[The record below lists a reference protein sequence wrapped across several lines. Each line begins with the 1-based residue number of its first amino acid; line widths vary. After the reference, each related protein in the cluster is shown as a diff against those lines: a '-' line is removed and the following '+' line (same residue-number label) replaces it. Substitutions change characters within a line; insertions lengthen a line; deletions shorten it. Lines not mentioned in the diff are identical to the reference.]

1 MHVLLFSI
9 LITVSAQ
16 GRASATPDMAT
27 ESFTISTNSDTAAT
41 ATSDNNARYERL
53 ARALQALGVAH
64 GEIQTTSY
72 NLSYTPPP
80 QAQPGQGESP
90 AQPPPG
96 VPQPPVAERYGY
108 FVNRSIQVTLTR
120 LQMVGKVVDAAVASG
135 VTDIGGVSFG
145 VRNNRAQYA
154 QALRQAVSAARAQ
167 GDAMASA
174 AGLHVIRVKSMQQGF
189 AEAPMP
195 RVMMAASIQGAA
207 PSPPTAIEPS
217 NVEVNANVTVTY
229 EAQ

>member
-16 GRASATPDMAT
+16 GRASAPPDMAT
-27 ESFTISTNSDTAAT
+27 ESFTISTNSDTAA
-41 ATSDNNARYERL
+41 AAASDNNARYERL
-53 ARALQALGVAH
+53 MRALQSMGVAH
-64 GEIQTTSY
+64 GDIQTTSY
-72 NLSYTPPP
+72 NLSYAPPP
-80 QAQPGQGESP
+80 QAQSGQGEP
-90 AQPPPG
+90 PGQAPPG
-96 VPQPPVAERYGY
+96 VAQQRYGY

-120 LQMVGKVVDAAVASG
+120 LQMVGKVVDAAVGSG

-154 QALRQAVSAARAQ
+154 QALRQAVAAARAQ

-174 AGLHVIRVKSMQQGF
+174 AGLHLVRVKSMQQGY
-189 AEAPMP
+189 AEAPVP
-195 RVMMAASIQGAA
+195 RVMMAASIQGAV

-217 NVEVNANVTVTY
+217 NVEVNANVTITY
-229 EAQ
+229 EAR

>member
-9 LITVSAQ
+9 LVTVSAQ
-16 GRASATPDMAT
+16 GRASAPPDMAT
-27 ESFTISTNSDTAAT
+27 ESFTISTNSDTAA
-41 ATSDNNARYERL
+41 AAASDNNARYERL
-53 ARALQALGVAH
+53 MRALQSMGVAH
-64 GEIQTTSY
+64 GDIQTTSY

-80 QAQPGQGESP
+80 QAQSGQGEP
-90 AQPPPG
+90 PGQAPPG
-96 VPQPPVAERYGY
+96 VPQQRYGY

-120 LQMVGKVVDAAVASG
+120 LQMVGKVVDAAVGSG

-154 QALRQAVSAARAQ
+154 QALRQAVAAARAQ

-174 AGLHVIRVKSMQQGF
+174 AGLHLVRVKSMQQGY
-189 AEAPMP
+189 AEAPVP
-195 RVMMAASIQGAA
+195 RVMMAASIQGAV

-217 NVEVNANVTVTY
+217 NVEVNANVTITY
-229 EAQ
+229 EAR

>member
-16 GRASATPDMAT
+16 GRASAPPDMAT
-27 ESFTISTNSDTAAT
+27 ESFTISTNSDTAA
-41 ATSDNNARYERL
+41 AAASDNNARYERL
-53 ARALQALGVAH
+53 MRALQSMGVAH
-64 GEIQTTSY
+64 GDIQTTSY

-80 QAQPGQGESP
+80 QAQSGQGEP
-90 AQPPPG
+90 PGQAPPG
-96 VPQPPVAERYGY
+96 VPQQRYGY

-120 LQMVGKVVDAAVASG
+120 LQMVGKVVDAAVGSG

-154 QALRQAVSAARAQ
+154 QALREAVAAARAQ

-174 AGLHVIRVKSMQQGF
+174 AGLHLVRVKSMQQGY
-189 AEAPMP
+189 AEAPVP
-195 RVMMAASIQGAA
+195 RVMMAASMQGAV

-217 NVEVNANVTVTY
+217 NVEVNANVTITY
-229 EAQ
+229 EAR

>member
-16 GRASATPDMAT
+16 GRASAPPDMAT
-27 ESFTISTNSDTAAT
+27 ESFTISTNSDTAA
-41 ATSDNNARYERL
+41 AAASDNNARYERL
-53 ARALQALGVAH
+53 MRALQSMGVAH
-64 GEIQTTSY
+64 GDIQTTSY

-80 QAQPGQGESP
+80 QAQSGQGEP
-90 AQPPPG
+90 PGQAPPG
-96 VPQPPVAERYGY
+96 VPQQRYGY

-120 LQMVGKVVDAAVASG
+120 LQMVGKVVDAAVGSG

-154 QALRQAVSAARAQ
+154 QALRQAVAAARAQ

-174 AGLHVIRVKSMQQGF
+174 AGLHLVRVKSMQQGY
-189 AEAPMP
+189 AEAPVP
-195 RVMMAASIQGAA
+195 RVMMAASIQGAV

-217 NVEVNANVTVTY
+217 NVEVNANVTITY
-229 EAQ
+229 EAR

>member
-1 MHVLLFSI
+1 MHVLLLSI

-16 GRASATPDMAT
+16 GRASAPPDMAT
-27 ESFTISTNSDTAAT
+27 ESFTISTNSDSAAG
-41 ATSDNNARYERL
+41 AASDNNARYERL
-53 ARALQALGVAH
+53 MRALQALGVAH
-64 GEIQTTSY
+64 GDIQTTSY

-80 QAQPGQGESP
+80 QAQP
-90 AQPPPG
+90 AQTPG
-96 VPQPPVAERYGY
+96 VPQPPIAERYGY
-108 FVNRSIQVTLTR
+108 FVSRSIQVTLTR
-120 LQMVGKVVDAAVASG
+120 LQLVGKVVDTAVGSG

-145 VRNNRAQYA
+145 VRNNRGQYA

-174 AGLHVIRVKSMQQGF
+174 AGLHLVRVKSMQQGY
-189 AEAPMP
+189 AEAPVP
-195 RVMMAASIQGAA
+195 RVLMAASVQGAA